1 MDPTGGSTVTETA
14 SGSAPLR
21 LHETRVRPEWV
32 DYNGHMSE
40 AFYVLIF
47 GHATDAL
54 LDLIGM
60 DDAYR
65 TETGNSLYT
74 LEAHV
79 TYLREVIEGEPVGV
93 TTQLLELDHKR
104 LRVFHA
110 MHHAERGQLVATEE
124 LLLCN
129 VDAATSR
136 SAPIK
141 DEIAARLRRMLDAHR
156 GLPVPEQAGRSIA
169 LQRAPLP

>member
-1 MDPTGGSTVTETA
+1 MESTRGPTVTEMA
-14 SGSAPLR
+14 SGSVPLR

-47 GHATDAL
+47 GYATDAL

-60 DDAYR
+60 DHAYR
-65 TETGNSLYT
+65 TKTGNSLYT

-110 MHHAERGQLVATEE
+110 MHHAERDHLIATEE

-136 SAPIK
+136 SAPIQE
-141 DEIAARLRRMLDAHR
+141 EIAARLRSMLDTHR

-169 LQRAPLP
+169 LRHAPLP